1 MYNLLLYTGFTFIA
15 LGFIGFIVSVIM
27 ERKYEIEIF
36 RQEQLTKSFN
46 KQVLAKEIDRLND

>member
-1 MYNLLLYTGFTFIA
+1 MYNLLLYSGFTFIG
-15 LGFIGFIVSVIM
+15 LGFIGFIISVIM

-46 KQVLAKEIDRLND
+46 RHKNN

>member
-1 MYNLLLYTGFTFIA
+1 MYNLLLYAGLTFFA
-15 LGFIGFIVSVIM
+15 LGFIGFIISVIM

-46 KQVLAKEIDRLND
+46 KHKNN

>member
-1 MYNLLLYTGFTFIA
+1 MYNLLLYMGFTFLG
-15 LGFIGFIVSVIM
+15 LGFIGFIISVIM

-46 KQVLAKEIDRLND
+46 RSKNN

>member
-1 MYNLLLYTGFTFIA
+1 MYNLLLYAGFTFLA
-15 LGFIGFIVSVIM
+15 LGFIGFIISVIM

-46 KQVLAKEIDRLND
+46 RSKNN